1 MSSQAK
7 NVKQN
12 IILFLMAVIK
22 KKTNVNA
29 FIGTVKKL
37 VMKMV
42 KGTLIKV

>member
-1 MSSQAK
+1 MSNQAQK
-7 NVKQN
+7 RKAKHNFVSNGCDKKQ
-12 IILFLMAVIK
+12 
-22 KKTNVNA
+22 TNVNA